1 MGASPP
7 VAHTSFPVNSG
18 GRDRPIERVAVV
30 CEIVGSVGTHR
41 VSGETS
47 AKDVASVVFCRSPRM
62 RAISGWRHTVFPVND
77 GASHSGHPRETP
89 GRLRRSCYPFRHMEP
104 SGRHTR
110 SSDRHT
116 RPSGRHTKF
125 PVKSAGV
132 VDTSVCALRDSS
144 RQATGSD
151 RRNAN
156 MTFNKQQINTGVSSP
171 STGTVV
177 RNIERDVVVR
187 GAVESVRVL
196 VDLYSE
202 IEPVVDTELD
212 ATDPRRAN
220 WIRGWYA
227 ICRFGAPLQHTSF
240 PVKLTPHFDCLPPL
254 VSLFHRK
261 PGVCVVVALPLPPPA
276 ADTT

>member
-1 MGASPP
+1 VSASLS

-89 GRLRRSCYPFRHMEP
+89 GRLRRSRYPFRQMEP
-104 SGRHTR
+104 SGRHTV
-110 SSDRHT
+110 
-116 RPSGRHTKF
+116 F

-144 RQATGSD
+144 RPAIGSD